1 MNIKECY
8 RILRTREDAGL
19 EEVKRSFRAMAF
31 KLHPDLNPDDPH
43 AARHFQRVNE
53 AYVLLKQHLEAKP
66 QTPEPGAAR
75 SGSKAG
81 HNQQAHA
88 RPGQES
94 RTAPPPG
101 GTKGRTGRGSQQ
113 RKQGEAATGGLAGPP
128 PGKEDVLHE
137 ILKDPFARQVFE
149 DIYSQIRRS
158 GGKGLVTTNHP
169 AEKKKFH
176 FQWGESKFELDLSEG
191 VWNGTKA
198 FMRSW
203 LDERQTVY
211 LPPVQLRPGTRVR
224 LQIKQGWSGKKVSV
238 EVTLPRDYVTGRA
251 VRLKGLGRKI
261 GPLVGDLYVHLMAR

>member
-1 MNIKECY
+1 VNIEECH
-8 RILRTREDAGL
+8 RILRVKENAGL
-19 EEVKRSFRAMAF
+19 DDVKRAFRAMAF

-53 AYVLLKQHLEAKP
+53 AYVLLKQHLEAKLHQHDP
-66 QTPEPGAAR
+66 GEPRAASRAGKGQQAR
-75 SGSKAG
+75 SQAG
-81 HNQQAHA
+81 
-88 RPGQES
+88 GES
-94 RTAPPPG
+94 RTATSSG
-101 GTKGRTGRGSQQ
+101 GARSRAGRTSQE
-113 RKQGEAATGGLAGPP
+113 RKQTTGAAGGPAGPP

-158 GGKGLVTTNHP
+158 GGKGLVTTRQSP
-169 AEKKKFH
+169 EKKKLH
-176 FQWGESKFELDLSEG
+176 FQWGANKFELDLSEG

-224 LQIKQGWSGKKVSV
+224 LQVRQGWSGKKVSV

-261 GPLVGDLYVHLMAR
+261 GPLVGDLYVYLMAR